1 LVLSL
6 PDLGNFLPTRTVQEE
21 PLAIFPHASQRRSLV
36 SLQLVT
42 PETEF
47 GTALTQC
54 GLASPKFSLFVYDTG
69 LEQLLT
75 LPSEVIVEPRLFG
88 VWSSGRFWEQRQY

>member
-1 LVLSL
+1 M
-6 PDLGNFLPTRTVQEE
+6 
-21 PLAIFPHASQRRSLV
+21 

-42 PETEF
+42 PETGV

-54 GLASPKFSLFVYDTG
+54 GLALLKLSLFVYDTG

-88 VWSSGRFWEQRQY
+88 AWSLGRLWEQKQY